1 MLIPPDLAQA
11 NRAFSSRKPGL
22 QIAVDS
28 TSLGAFKRCPRYYYY
43 SIVRGLRP
51 KVENVH
57 LVFGLLMHSG
67 RECYDRERAKGASH
81 QEAIRRAIALILRA
95 TWNSELNRSGFIGDQ
110 YKNRSTLLRT
120 LVWYL
125 DQFESDPLET
135 IQLANGQPAVEL
147 SFRFDSGLVTGS
159 GESWLL
165 CGHLDRLVLFNGVPY
180 VCDLK
185 TTKSELNDWFFRQFA
200 PHNQFSLYL
209 LAGQIVWHVPVQG
222 LIVDGARVLVNSSEY
237 RRKLVQRDEP
247 QLAEWYADTGR
258 WLRRMEEC
266 AEEAEW
272 PMNET
277 ACGHYATADGRGGC
291 EYRETCSRSPRG
303 RETWLA
309 SEFGTRIWDPTQVRG
324 DI

>member
-1 MLIPPDLAQA
+1 MLVPSDLATT
-11 NRAFSSRKPGL
+11 NGAFSHQRPGL
-22 QIAVDS
+22 QLAIDS

-43 SIVRGLRP
+43 SILRGFQP
-51 KVENVH
+51 KVPNVH

-67 RECYDRERAKGASH
+67 RERYDHARAAGSAHDDALRTALAWILER
-81 QEAIRRAIALILRA
+81 
-95 TWNSELNRSGFIGDQ
+95 TWNRELNRSGFLGDQ

-125 DQFESDPLET
+125 DQFAEDPLET
-135 IQLANGQPAVEL
+135 LQLASGKPAVEL
-147 SFRFDSGLVTGS
+147 SFRFDSGLVTGQ

-165 CGHLDRLVLFNGVPY
+165 CGHMDRLVLFNGVPY
-180 VCDLK
+180 VSDLK
-185 TTKSELNDWFFRQFA
+185 TTKSELSEWYFRQFT

-209 LAGQIVWHVPVQG
+209 LAGQIVWQVPVQG
-222 LIVDGARVLVNSSEY
+222 LIVDGCRVLVNSSEF
-237 RRKLVQRDEP
+237 RRRLVQRDEP
-247 QLAEWYADTGR
+247 TLAEWYSDTGR

-291 EYRETCSRSPRG
+291 EFRETCSRSPG
-303 RETWLA
+303 QREAWLGA
-309 SEFGTRIWDPTQVRG
+309 EFAKRVWDPTQVRG